1 MLNTFFNRR
10 EILRLCSMGGG
21 LSFALP
27 ALDIWAAE
35 RRGAERPKSFLLVWL
50 AGGPSQL
57 ETWDPHPGTAVG
69 GPTKAIDTSFGG
81 VQIASNFEQMADVMH
96 HYSLIRS
103 MTSKEGDHERGA
115 YYMLTG
121 YRPDPT
127 VTHPS
132 LGSVVTHS
140 LGGGGL
146 EIPPHVSIGDLNP
159 QFHPR
164 GGYLGE
170 ELDAFRVNNPGR
182 GVPNMEARV
191 NDERAKRRLEN
202 LDIVSGSFRRR
213 VGSRL
218 DGTLHEVNTEKAL
231 EMMSSEQLKAFLID
245 EETDAT
251 KAAYGDSRF
260 GRSCLVA
267 RRLIET
273 GVRAVQVSL
282 SGFDTHANNFET
294 HDSKAAELDP
304 ALAALTKDLVER
316 DLFDSTAVLVM
327 GEFGRTP
334 KVNPL
339 DGRDHWPTGFSAIL
353 GGGGLNSGVL
363 IGETDPTGEK
373 INPSDPITIEQL
385 YATILTTL
393 QVDPGHEI
401 MTAVG
406 RPMKYADG
414 SPIERLLS

>member
-1 MLNTFFNRR
+1 MIEQLLNRR
-10 EILRLCSMGGG
+10 EILRLCSLGG

-27 ALDIWAAE
+27 GLDLWAAG
-35 RRGAERPKSFLLVWL
+35 RRGQERPKSFLLVWL

-57 ETWDPHPGTAVG
+57 ETFDPHPGTAIG
-69 GPTKAIDTSFGG
+69 GPTKAIDTSFTG
-81 VQIASNFEQMADVMH
+81 VQIASEFERTADVLH
-96 HYSLIRS
+96 NYSLIRS

-132 LGSVVTHS
+132 LGSVITHS
-140 LGGGGL
+140 LGSGGL
-146 EIPPHVSIGDLNP
+146 EIPAHVALGDLNP

-170 ELDAFRVNNPGR
+170 SLDAFRVNNPGK
-182 GVPNMEARV
+182 GVPNMESRV
-191 NDERAKRRLEN
+191 SDKRAQRRLEN
-202 LDIVSGSFRRR
+202 LDVVSGAFRKR

-218 DGTLHEVNTEKAL
+218 DGTLHSLNTEKAL

-245 EETDAT
+245 DETEQT
-251 KAAYGDSRF
+251 KQAYGDSQF

-267 RRLIET
+267 RRLLET
-273 GVRAVQVSL
+273 GVRAIQVSL
-282 SGFDTHANNFET
+282 SGFDTHTNNFET
-294 HDSKAAELDP
+294 HKSKATDLDP
-304 ALAALTKDLVER
+304 ALAALTNDLIER

-339 DGRDHWPTGFSAIL
+339 DGRDHWPTGFSALL

-373 INPSDPITIEQL
+373 TDPTDPVTIEQL
-385 YATILTTL
+385 YATILTAL
-393 QVDPGHEI
+393 QVDPTEEV

-414 SPIERLLS
+414 SPVERLLS